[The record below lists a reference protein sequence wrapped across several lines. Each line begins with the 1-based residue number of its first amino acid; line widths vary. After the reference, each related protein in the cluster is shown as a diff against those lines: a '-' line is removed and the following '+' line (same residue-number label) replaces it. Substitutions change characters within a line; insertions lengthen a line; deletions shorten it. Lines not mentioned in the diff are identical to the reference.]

1 MNTIFPPSGL
11 YCDDF
16 AIRFPRA
23 WLLAFLEIQIDQEG
37 LATMATMVDEAA
49 QAVPVA
55 EDAAAQAESAP
66 RESHAEPTSS
76 EKPGAATENNKGTE
90 GEVGARELSRD
101 YTGRLQIDSNDSNI
115 DSVVSNGSKYCRNS
129 FSRYSGGHRS
139 RIRSTEA

>member
-76 EKPGAATENNKGTE
+76 EKPGAATDNNKGTE

-101 YTGRLQIDSNDSNI
+101 YTGRLQTDSNAKHDLAPSLDPI
-115 DSVVSNGSKYCRNS
+115 LVFLCRPRRRRRRPAGSAS
-129 FSRYSGGHRS
+129 S
-139 RIRSTEA
+139 

>member
-66 RESHAEPTSS
+66 RERHAEPTSS

-101 YTGRLQIDSNDSNI
+101 
-115 DSVVSNGSKYCRNS
+115 
-129 FSRYSGGHRS
+129 
-139 RIRSTEA
+139 

>member
-66 RESHAEPTSS
+66 RSHTEPTSS
-76 EKPGAATENNKGTE
+76 EKPGAATETTRGL
-90 GEVGARELSRD
+90 R
-101 YTGRLQIDSNDSNI
+101 GR
-115 DSVVSNGSKYCRNS
+115 
-129 FSRYSGGHRS
+129 
-139 RIRSTEA
+139 